1 MLTDKKSH
9 FFLKNPIGESL
20 KFLLDRGQDNQDK
33 DKDSDATKYRRQK
46 DKLFA
51 NLDNYHADLRRRY
64 EGRTLRIPYHYDY
77 IEIDFLK
84 ILDKNFAKEFE
95 KTYGVKIVNYTNFN
109 QTVLFAIVDTDRFRE
124 NFEEQINKYHASPND
139 TVPPECRILTTI
151 QEFHYLTS
159 EKIVRNNALR
169 YLNDNVM
176 LCFIDDT
183 RLLQKTYRDTYKAIK
198 DSMKDYFTKKN
209 IAYHEVTDSL
219 LQIDHIES
227 NDLKELVDN
236 FDVIQRV
243 QSLRTLRIRPNEYG
257 EPEICTGLNIQIEG
271 SVPTV
276 GIIDTG
282 IEAVEPLLSVIEN
295 DGIDIASP
303 EMPQPYHVYSDH
315 GTAIA
320 ALASFGWDFYHADHD
335 VIQADAKVFSIKVL
349 KADDGVINIY
359 AIKKAIIEAHEKY
372 GIRLFNLSMNV
383 GIKNYN
389 SDISDYAY
397 VLDELAYRYDILIFI
412 STGNLSLEDIEAIQA
427 EKIDETT
434 EDNIR
439 DFLNYPNHFYNP
451 KKIADSHVCECT
463 NICEPAESMNN
474 ITVGALAD
482 NLRNEG
488 DLSDLTLASELPA
501 FYSRKYYMDYNRSI
515 NNTRFKKTQKNT
527 KLFKPDIVMPGGD
540 LLSDVSKMQVLG
552 LKGGIIVYKKSSGTS
567 YATPLAVNFAA
578 KILRH
583 YPALN
588 MQSVKALL
596 INSAKRVKEDYLNSL
611 VTKLK
616 QEDINVSLENLSFA
630 EKRALSEKYSTTRLN
645 NYLSGHGMPELEKCL
660 FSNGKRVVFVLE
672 DSIKYRSHKAINL
685 NIPEYLYE
693 HSKRKALTVTAT
705 LCYKFEPVFG
715 NPMSYNPVHISFN
728 IGNSMNKD
736 DVQKNADEYSSCR
749 TKDNNERM
757 AIKEKFSSWSD
768 DFYPASS
775 KMFSNVQ
782 KMELNISPAELK
794 KIEGQL
800 AIIVRCIGRDDEI
813 LEEKVQ
819 NRNHIFSLVVS
830 LEENECAELSNRDLY
845 SEIEAINTVDLI
857 AETELN
863 VDIDLENVRN

>member
-1 MLTDKKSH
+1 MLIDKKSH
-9 FFLKNPIGESL
+9 FFLKNPVGESL
-20 KFLLDRGQDNQDK
+20 IFHLDRGQDNQDK
-33 DKDSDATKYRRQK
+33 DNDLGATKYRHQK

-51 NLDNYHADLRRRY
+51 NLNNYHADLRRRH
-64 EGRTLRIPYHYDY
+64 ESRTLRIQYHYDY
-77 IEIDFLK
+77 IKIDFLK

-95 KTYGVKIVNYTNFN
+95 KTYGVKVVNYTNFN
-109 QTVLFAIVDTDRFRE
+109 QTVLFAIVDTDRFKE
-124 NFEEQINKYHASPND
+124 NFEEQINKYYASPND
-139 TVPPECRILTTI
+139 TVPPECRVLTTI

-159 EKIVRNNALR
+159 EKIVRGNALR

-183 RLLQKTYRDTYKAIK
+183 RLLQKTYRDSYKAIK
-198 DSMKDYFTKKN
+198 DSMKDYFSKKN
-209 IAYHEVTDSL
+209 IAYNEVTDSL

-227 NDLKELVDN
+227 IDLKELVDN

-257 EPEICTGLNIQIEG
+257 EPEICTGLNIQIKG
-271 SVPTV
+271 PVPIV

-282 IEAVEPLLSVIEN
+282 IEAVEPLLSVIE
-295 DGIDIASP
+295 DEGIDIASP
-303 EMPQPYHVYSDH
+303 EKPQPYHVYSDH

-320 ALASFGWDFYHADHD
+320 ALASFGWDFYHTNHD

-349 KADDGVINIY
+349 KDDVGVINIY

-412 STGNLSLEDIEAIQA
+412 STGNLPQEDIEAMQM
-427 EKIDETT
+427 EKDETT

-451 KKIADSHVCECT
+451 KKIANSHVCECT

-488 DLSDLTLASELPA
+488 DLSDLTLESELPA
-501 FYSRKYYMDYNRSI
+501 FYSKKYYMDYNRFI

-552 LKGGIIVYKKSSGTS
+552 LNGGTVVYKKSSGTS

-578 KILRH
+578 KILRQ

-596 INSAKRVKEDYLNSL
+596 INSAKKIREDYLKSL
-611 VTKLK
+611 ITNLK
-616 QEDINVSLENLSFA
+616 QEHLNASLEGLTTA
-630 EKRALSEKYSTTRLN
+630 EKKLYRKST
-645 NYLSGHGMPELEKCL
+645 
-660 FSNGKRVVFVLE
+660 
-672 DSIKYRSHKAINL
+672 
-685 NIPEYLYE
+685 
-693 HSKRKALTVTAT
+693 
-705 LCYKFEPVFG
+705 
-715 NPMSYNPVHISFN
+715 
-728 IGNSMNKD
+728 
-736 DVQKNADEYSSCR
+736 VQ
-749 TKDNNERM
+749 
-757 AIKEKFSSWSD
+757 
-768 DFYPASS
+768 
-775 KMFSNVQ
+775 Q
-782 KMELNISPAELK
+782 
-794 KIEGQL
+794 
-800 AIIVRCIGRDDEI
+800 
-813 LEEKVQ
+813 
-819 NRNHIFSLVVS
+819 
-830 LEENECAELSNRDLY
+830 
-845 SEIEAINTVDLI
+845 DLI
-857 AETELN
+857 T
-863 VDIDLENVRN
+863 I